1 MMIMDG
7 IPQELVKSLM
17 ELGLLESEA
26 KIYITLVMMNNS
38 EVKKL
43 IEFLGIS
50 KPNTYES
57 LRLLKEKGLVVL
69 INTRPMTYQ
78 ATPPDIG
85 LDMLLQ
91 NHLNSKEKA
100 KNKAKKIFS
109 TLDHEN
115 FIEKSPET
123 LWHVFGGK
131 SIKYKINDMIQSA
144 TKSIFLASSPKYLKY
159 LEKFDEK
166 NLKLDIVIFSDDMN
180 TKEKLEKIFKDKKG
194 NFQIVPYEAMI
205 NASVAAVP
213 EEELITY
220 KEALSMFE
228 YENMMMLITDDS
240 EVLFIPPVSQNSISA
255 VNTKNKAFVMI
266 MKIEFGS
273 IPQINL
279 QNKI

>member
-1 MMIMDG
+1 
-7 IPQELVKSLM
+7 
-17 ELGLLESEA
+17 
-26 KIYITLVMMNNS
+26 MMNNS

-78 ATPPDIG
+78 STPPDIG

-91 NHLNSKEKA
+91 NHLKLQEKA
-100 KNKAKKIFS
+100 KNKAKKLFT

-144 TKSIFLASSPKYLKY
+144 TTSIFLASSPQY
-159 LEKFDEK
+159 LEYLENFDEK
-166 NLKLDIVIFSDDMN
+166 NLKLDIISFSDEIDA
-180 TKEKLEKIFKDKKG
+180 KEKLEKIFKDKKG

-205 NASVAAVP
+205 GAAMTAVP
-213 EEELITY
+213 EGELITY

-255 VNTKNKAFVMI
+255 VNTKNKAFIMI

-273 IPQINL
+273 IPQMNNQLIRVND
-279 QNKI
+279 

>member
-1 MMIMDG
+1 MEK

-17 ELGLLESEA
+17 DLGLLESEA
-26 KIYITLVMMNNS
+26 KIYITLVMLNNS

-43 IEFLGIS
+43 IDFLGIS

-100 KNKAKKIFS
+100 KNKAKNIFS
-109 TLDHEN
+109 TLDREN

-123 LWHVFGGK
+123 LWHVFGEK
-131 SIKYKINDMIQSA
+131 SINYKINDMIQSA
-144 TKSIFLASSPKYLKY
+144 TNSIFLASSPKYLKY

-166 NLKLDIVIFSDDMN
+166 NLKLDIIIFSDDMN
-180 TKEKLEKIFKDKKG
+180 KKEKLKKIFKNKKG
-194 NFQIVPYEAMI
+194 NFQIVPNQSMI
-205 NASVAAVP
+205 DASVAEVP
-213 EEELITY
+213 EEELVTY

-228 YENMMMLITDDS
+228 YENMMMLIIDDS

-255 VNTKNKAFVMI
+255 INTKNKAFVMI
-266 MKIEFGS
+266 MKIEYGS
-273 IPQINL
+273 IPQINNNI
-279 QNKI
+279 QK